1 MPKKGVKV
9 SLELPNLR
17 KLKYSPTVNPLVEP
31 REIVV
36 KRRRVSTGIKRDLMD
51 ADGVITH
58 AATIHTVE
66 EKDDAEFVKVFAA
79 GVQAIYELTKTGHRA
94 FIAILEVY
102 QSEPMAGGF
111 ADSVYLA
118 WFDGGLAG
126 RDLGMSEK
134 TFQRGLKEL
143 LVKGFLAP
151 RSENLFWINPALF
164 FKGDRVLFLRE
175 YRRKRSTDQQTRE
188 VLEAKGQRR
197 LVE

>member
-1 MPKKGVKV
+1 M

-17 KLKYSPTVNPLVEP
+17 KLNYSPTVNPLLKTGEV
-31 REIVV
+31 VV
-36 KRRRVSTGIKRDLMD
+36 KRKRVTTGLNRSLVDIQT
-51 ADGVITH
+51 GEITH
-58 AATIHTVE
+58 IATVHTIE

-79 GVQAIYELTKTGHRA
+79 GVQAIYELSKTGHRA
-94 FIAILEVY
+94 FQAILEVY
-102 QSEPMAGGF
+102 QAEPMAGGF
-111 ADSVYLA
+111 ADSVYLT

-151 RSENLFWINPALF
+151 RSENLFWVNPSLF
-164 FKGDRVLFLRE
+164 FKGDRVAFIRE
-175 YRRKRSTDQQTRE
+175 YRRKTAIADQANRE
-188 VLEAKGQRR
+188 KLEDNGQQR